1 MNIIGEMAN
10 YKIRE
15 AISYFQEKK
24 KIKRL
29 HKITIG
35 LKKLTISK
43 QMQCFDSCGLEYC
56 SNLQFD
62 SLES

>member
-15 AISYFQEKK
+15 AISYFQERK

-35 LKKLTISK
+35 LK
-43 QMQCFDSCGLEYC
+43 
-56 SNLQFD
+56 N
-62 SLES
+62 

>member
-24 KIKRL
+24 KLKGCIKL
-29 HKITIG
+29 P
-35 LKKLTISK
+35 LA
-43 QMQCFDSCGLEYC
+43 
-56 SNLQFD
+56 
-62 SLES
+62 